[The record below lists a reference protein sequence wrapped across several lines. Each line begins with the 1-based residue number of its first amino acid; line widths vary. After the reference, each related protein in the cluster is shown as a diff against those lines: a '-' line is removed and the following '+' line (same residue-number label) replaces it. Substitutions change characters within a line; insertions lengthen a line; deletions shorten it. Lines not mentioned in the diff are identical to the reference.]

1 MGLCILVSKSGYYSF
16 IFHTNFP
23 SILLHTLVG
32 SRLIPHVFSS
42 ATVHKYAVFLVQV
55 SDLLQA
61 AQERQVW
68 ASSGYLVQVLT
79 QATQNGLTLAFRGCS
94 PLVHTRELSCCSAG
108 SPFQHD
114 CFFGSFLQ
122 ILFLNLGYTSNS
134 SSLWDLLGGKL
145 LSTHL
150 ASKGLGPAI

>member
-1 MGLCILVSKSGYYSF
+1 MHIGVQIWLLLFHFPYQFSEHSFAHISWKSVNTPCLQFCHCPQVCG
-16 IFHTNFP
+16 FP
-23 SILLHTLVG
+23 G
-32 SRLIPHVFSS
+32 PGFRS
-42 ATVHKYAVFLVQV
+42 ASGCPGET
-55 SDLLQA
+55 
-61 AQERQVW
+61 EVW

-79 QATQNGLTLAFRGCS
+79 QATQSGLTLAFRGCS

-114 CFFGSFLQ
+114 WFFGSFLQ